1 MKRSRLRSKF
11 LSDRAEMSRKVYKK
25 QRNFCVKL
33 LKRTKK
39 EHFAN
44 LDLNSISDNKIFW
57 KIVKLLF
64 SNKVK
69 AKTTIK
75 LVEN

>member
-1 MKRSRLRSKF
+1 M
-11 LSDRAEMSRKVYKK
+11 RKAFEKNK
-25 QRNFCVKL
+25 
-33 LKRTKK
+33 KK

-44 LDLNSISDNKIFW
+44 LDVNSISDNKKLC
-57 KIVKLLF
+57 KIVKPLF

-75 LVEN
+75 VVENNEMIDDEIEIAKLFKKYFVNIVKK